1 MLLSA
6 MPRDQRGILSYID
19 CIEDINKLPHYREY
33 ACKNCG
39 HKQKAYI
46 LIIDAECEKCGQRG
60 KLRRY
65 ASLGAE
71 TEDLIDV
78 VLDWLGEGDEF
89 QVALEYKR
97 LRDSHLSN

>member
-1 MLLSA
+1 L
-6 MPRDQRGILSYID
+6 Q
-19 CIEDINKLPHYREY
+19 
-33 ACKNCG
+33 KNCG

-71 TEDLIDV
+71 TEGLIDV
-78 VLDWLGEGDEF
+78 VLDRLGEDEDF

-97 LRDSHLSN
+97 LRDSHLNV

>member
-1 MLLSA
+1 L
-6 MPRDQRGILSYID
+6 Q
-19 CIEDINKLPHYREY
+19 
-33 ACKNCG
+33 KNCG

-46 LIIDAECEKCGQRG
+46 LIIDAESEKCGQRG

-78 VLDWLGEGDEF
+78 VLDRLGEDEDF

-97 LRDSHLSN
+97 LGDSHLNV